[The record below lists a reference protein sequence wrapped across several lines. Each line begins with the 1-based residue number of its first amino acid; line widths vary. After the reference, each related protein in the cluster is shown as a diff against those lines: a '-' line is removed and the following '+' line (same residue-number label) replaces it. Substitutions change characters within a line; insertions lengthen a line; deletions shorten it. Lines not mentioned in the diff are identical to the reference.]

1 MAPRFTALLKD
12 EIVTVNIPEAQEE
25 MKEVA
30 KHPKV
35 CLKNAAIKILY
46 RWNCQDFLHNEKK
59 AKPDNQ
65 VGIL

>member
-35 CLKNAAIKILY
+35 CLKNAVIKILKH
-46 RWNCQDFLHNEKK
+46 WNQQDFLPSEKK
-59 AKPDNQ
+59 AKSDYQ
-65 VGIL
+65 V